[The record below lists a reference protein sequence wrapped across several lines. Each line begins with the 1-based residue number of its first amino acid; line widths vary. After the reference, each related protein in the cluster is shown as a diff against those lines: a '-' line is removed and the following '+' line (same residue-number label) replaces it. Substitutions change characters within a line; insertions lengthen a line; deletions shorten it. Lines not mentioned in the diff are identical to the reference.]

1 MKTNDIKTGIMFA
14 ICIVIVCI
22 GISVMCSS
30 CTTATASELADSIVI
45 YDDYYKTTEKL
56 LTEID
61 NDHDWSTFYADSGKE
76 EDFGYYHVRYILRD
90 TGGMTIAETY
100 KALKSYYRETQ
111 DLLLMLEEDFNWLD
125 TTGEGDTY
133 IEWCKI
139 LKKIQ
144 R

>member
-1 MKTNDIKTGIMFA
+1 MKTFIKTTVVLFILL
-14 ICIVIVCI
+14 IVACVIAVL
-22 GISVMCSS
+22 GLTS

-45 YDDYYKTTEKL
+45 YNDYYKTTEKL

-76 EDFGYYHVRYILRD
+76 EDFGYYHVRYVLRD
-90 TGGMTIAETY
+90 TRGMTIAETY
-100 KALKSYYRETQ
+100 KALKTYYQETQ
-111 DLLLMLEEDFNWLD
+111 DLLLVLEEDFNWLD

>member
-1 MKTNDIKTGIMFA
+1 MKTFIKTTVVLFILL
-14 ICIVIVCI
+14 IVACVIAVL
-22 GISVMCSS
+22 GLTS

-45 YDDYYKTTEKL
+45 YNDYYKTTEKL

-76 EDFGYYHVRYILRD
+76 EDFGYYHVRYVLRD
-90 TGGMTIAETY
+90 TRGMTIAETY
-100 KALKSYYRETQ
+100 KTLKAYYQETQ
-111 DLLLMLEEDFNWLD
+111 DLLLVLEEDFNWLD

>member
-1 MKTNDIKTGIMFA
+1 MKTFIKTTVVLYILL
-14 ICIVIVCI
+14 IVAYVIA
-22 GISVMCSS
+22 GLGLTS

-45 YDDYYKTTEKL
+45 YNDYYKTTEKL

-76 EDFGYYHVRYILRD
+76 EDLGYYHVRYVLRD

-100 KALKSYYRETQ
+100 KTLKTYYLETQ
-111 DLLLMLEEDFNWLD
+111 DLLLMLEEDFDWLD

-133 IEWCKI
+133 VEWIEI
-139 LKKIQ
+139 YKKIQ

>member
-1 MKTNDIKTGIMFA
+1 MKTFIKTTVVLFILL
-14 ICIVIVCI
+14 IVAYVIA
-22 GISVMCSS
+22 GLELTS

-45 YDDYYKTTEKL
+45 YNDYYKTTEKL

-76 EDFGYYHVRYILRD
+76 EDFGYYHVRYVLRD
-90 TGGMTIAETY
+90 TRGMTIAETY
-100 KALKSYYRETQ
+100 KALKAYYQETQ
-111 DLLLMLEEDFNWLD
+111 DLLLVLEEDFNWLD